1 MKFIG
6 RDRELDALERTR
18 LAAQNIASRMTLLTG
33 RLRVGKTTLIQR
45 SLLKKEALYLFVQ
58 VTSEAQLCARFVEEV
73 RRSLNIYVPSGMF
86 EVDILAID
94 LSEKEA
100 FVAEVKRHR
109 KAFKEKAFL
118 EKVEHLKTTILH
130 GVDVSSG
137 CLTMEDM

>member
-33 RLRVGKTTLIQR
+33 RLRIGKTTLIQR
-45 SLLKKEALYLFVQ
+45 SLLKKDVLYLFVQ
-58 VTSEAQLCARFVEEV
+58 VTSEEQLCARFVEEV

-94 LSEKEA
+94 LLSIG
-100 FVAEVKRHR
+100 
-109 KAFKEKAFL
+109 KA
-118 EKVEHLKTTILH
+118 VTV
-130 GVDVSSG
+130 GR
-137 CLTMEDM
+137 TMWYLVL